1 MIISDYQSSRILH
14 QGNKY
19 PWRKRHNGRVEI
31 AAVSLKDRRDMS
43 LTTPSNTL
51 NTFSQGAGIVKPIA
65 HDLFE
70 SDDTPRYEKVVATLI
85 LSRSEEERLETPEI
99 AG

>member
-1 MIISDYQSSRILH
+1 
-14 QGNKY
+14 
-19 PWRKRHNGRVEI
+19 
-31 AAVSLKDRRDMS
+31 
-43 LTTPSNTL
+43 
-51 NTFSQGAGIVKPIA
+51 VKPIA

-70 SDDTPRYEKVVATLI
+70 SDDTPRYEKVVAALI

>member
-1 MIISDYQSSRILH
+1 
-14 QGNKY
+14 
-19 PWRKRHNGRVEI
+19 
-31 AAVSLKDRRDMS
+31 MS

-51 NTFSQGAGIVKPIA
+51 NTFSPRSGIVRPIA

-70 SDDTPRYEKVVATLI
+70 SDDTPRYEKVVAALI